1 MNEEE
6 IVQPGEVLIQVQA
19 KCFLG
24 NNDAVS
30 LFIEPPVNDQ
40 MTIRPLETQMGY
52 LPGVC
57 PGCLAHNAV
66 ERRKES
72 ELLKTAGNL
81 MPLHVTYRTDVMLAG
96 TTLCWV
102 FDCDTDRS

>member
-1 MNEEE
+1 
-6 IVQPGEVLIQVQA
+6 
-19 KCFLG
+19 
-24 NNDAVS
+24 
-30 LFIEPPVNDQ
+30 

-72 ELLKTAGNL
+72 ELLKTSGNL
-81 MPLHVTYRTDVMLAG
+81 MPLHVTYRTDVLAAG
-96 TTLCWV
+96 MPFAKTLYWV
-102 FDCDTDRS
+102 TDCDTDRS